1 MTENNSQPVNM
12 LHDLHTNFS
21 QFSLKFRELVMEECK
36 WSCPTYYRKIR
47 AIDKPDE
54 NRRDV
59 FIPAL
64 SNAEKEGIL
73 RMAHIAVDDINSFL
87 NKYSPKS

>member
-1 MTENNSQPVNM
+1 MTKNNSQPVNM

-21 QFSLKFRELVMEECK
+21 QFPLNFRELVMEECK

-47 AIDKPDE
+47 AVDKPDE
-54 NRRDV
+54 NRKDG

-73 RMAHIAVDDINSFL
+73 RMANIAVEQLKVSLD
-87 NKYSPKS
+87 KYQ